1 MKSRKSSF
9 IPDSLYDVNASSS
22 RMDSEFLS
30 KSPSGG
36 QHKLQDLSALCS
48 KQTVAKIAEMRRQI
62 NGETA
67 DAE

>member
-1 MKSRKSSF
+1 
-9 IPDSLYDVNASSS
+9 
-22 RMDSEFLS
+22 MDSEFLS